1 MREPSEI
8 EIPAHVLARI
18 LAGDLSAA
26 EAWSG
31 YDEDLRLWLQRTIER
46 NQTIVDCQFVSTA
59 PQSREEPRVMLRY
72 GPRKIVIDDPEA

>member
-26 EAWSG
+26 EAWSS
-31 YDEDLRLWLQRTIER
+31 YNEDLRLWLQRTIER
-46 NQTIVDCQFVSTA
+46 NHTIVDCRFVSTD
-59 PQSREEPRVMLRY
+59 PQSREEPRVLLRY
-72 GPRKIVIDDPEA
+72 GPRKIVIADPEA